1 MADWLPGWSRY
12 LFNLR
17 GKPYQFT
24 HNPKGCL
31 HTTEGSSIAGA
42 LAAYAPYPPHGI
54 YDWRTREKLQH
65 IPLSLASYSAMD
77 GNDDDY
83 MVQIELVGFA
93 AESRF
98 WPDEAWRNIAE
109 DVLKPIEDHFGV
121 PRRALGFKD
130 ARDGISPP
138 LATASSPI
146 RLGWAGLRDYSGWLG
161 HQHLPAPDEHWD
173 PGAIQISKGFA
184 LMSGATELQEE
195 DDDVYLIKGDQSDKV
210 WAVTVG
216 PSIGANKS
224 HVPNPQVL
232 QVLQG
237 LTGKSVRTVPQW
249 QIDYIGEY
257 QPDPIADVD
266 EEALAAA
273 LAARGIGGA
282 SPAQVKAAVAEVL
295 GSTKLTPGV

>member
-42 LAAYAPYPPHGI
+42 LSAYAPYPPHGI
-54 YDWRTREKLQH
+54 YDWRSREKLQH

-109 DVLKPIEDHFGV
+109 DVLKPLEDNFGV
-121 PRRALGFKD
+121 PRRALGFRD

-138 LATASSPI
+138 LATAESPI
-146 RLGWAGLRDYSGWLG
+146 RLGWTGLRDYAGWLG

-173 PGAIQISKGFA
+173 PGAIQINKAFAFMEEEHHMSEVLVKGNAKPEIYRLVFTPKGIFKA
-184 LMSGATELQEE
+184 LVPTM
-195 DDDVYLIKGDQSDKV
+195 DDANMY
-210 WAVTVG
+210 
-216 PSIGANKS
+216 IGAGSAVQTRDQAWVDNLWTYQQDDAPKI
-224 HVPNPQVL
+224 L
-232 QVLQG
+232 QKLDAIS
-237 LTGKSVRTVPQW
+237 TPT
-249 QIDYIGEY
+249 IDYT
-257 QPDPIADVD
+257 Q
-266 EEALAAA
+266 LAAA
-273 LAARGIGGA
+273 LGPQFADQVATLTADKLAARL
-282 SPAQVKAAVAEVL
+282 KD
-295 GSTKLTPGV
+295 